1 MARTVSIS
9 AKKAA
14 SFAAPSFETSPRT
27 RRGLD
32 VLDQREH
39 RGQGLGDVEVVLEPG
54 DETGPGGLDE
64 RLDRSRRF
72 PRSPKRP

>member
-14 SFAAPSFETSPRT
+14 SFAAPSFETSS
-27 RRGLD
+27 LD
-32 VLDQREH
+32 EKGIGVLDQGEH

-54 DETGPGGLDE
+54 RETGPGGVDE
-64 RLDRSRRF
+64 RLDGGGF
-72 PRSPKRP
+72 FGRPA